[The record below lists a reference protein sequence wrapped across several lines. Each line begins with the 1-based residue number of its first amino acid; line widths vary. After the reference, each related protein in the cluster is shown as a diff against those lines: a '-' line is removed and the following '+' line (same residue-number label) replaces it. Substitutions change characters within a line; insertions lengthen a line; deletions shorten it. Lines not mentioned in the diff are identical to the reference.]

1 MFPHRTAT
9 MSRTLEIPL
18 CASSKYSSP
27 VRLRENKFMRPQP
40 ILIIFDLLDKF
51 EDVSLGQWLAL
62 TPPELVKA
70 HLQLSDDTIAK
81 LNTTK
86 VTVAGSSNA

>member
-1 MFPHRTAT
+1 MLKRLST
-9 MSRTLEIPL
+9 TLSTNITQ
-18 CASSKYSSP
+18 Y
-27 VRLRENKFMRPQP
+27 
-40 ILIIFDLLDKF
+40 LDKF

-86 VTVAGSSNA
+86 VTVAGPSKV